1 MWESWK
7 HVFSDDFYV
16 QSNSGC
22 QTLAQLVGDGENKK
36 ISFLRGHLAGK
47 KDKSVVYGYAKD
59 GVFHG
64 RIKDHERGTSYYV
77 EDPSRFKKLIN
88 GSNSESEDEDDSLI
102 SGEDG
107 VHSVIYEETPSPD
120 DSSTNSSSEGD
131 SGPRSHRKT
140 SISNINNITTACA
153 YQGATKDFMDDI
165 QAHITSY
172 SDQVRMLKIVFPLA
186 RTFDYHRKGPFVETE
201 ETS

>member
-1 MWESWK
+1 MTWEVILQFRTFHLRVWESWK
-7 HVFSDDFYV
+7 HIFSDDFYV
-16 QSNSGC
+16 QSNTGC

-64 RIKDHERGTSYYV
+64 RIKDHEKGTSYYV
-77 EDPSRFKKLIN
+77 EDPSRFKKLLN
-88 GSNSESEDEDDSLI
+88 VSNSDEEENDELI
-102 SGEDG
+102 SGEGG
-107 VHSVIYEETPSPD
+107 VHSVIYEETSSPD
-120 DSSTNSSSEGD
+120 GSEDSTKGSSD
-131 SGPRSHRKT
+131 PTSGSGSRSHRKS

-165 QAHITSY
+165 QAHITSF
-172 SDQVRMLKIVFPLA
+172 SDDVSKIF
-186 RTFDYHRKGPFVETE
+186 FEK
-201 ETS
+201 